1 MSVIE
6 SIWIAVQISIGY
18 NLILPFIFYLSWLV
32 SRKPAKA
39 SLLPSRQRDYAVIV
53 TAYGD
58 IGLLPAVIQSILQS
72 NYNNYLVY
80 IVADN
85 CDVTGLHFSDPRII
99 LLNPPQVLASNTRSH
114 LYAVER
120 FARAH
125 ELVTIVDSDN
135 LLHKEYFNELNLMFD
150 KGFHAV
156 QGLRAP
162 KNLEGTI
169 ACLDAARD
177 LYYHFYDGKVLF
189 EIGSSATLAGSGM
202 AFETSVYRD
211 FLLENNVSG
220 AGFDKVLQA
229 WLLMNKSRIAFSEQ
243 AVIYDEKTSKS
254 DQLVQQRSRWINTW
268 FKYFSL
274 GFRILASGFRDFNK
288 NRMVFGLVLLRP
300 PLFIFLLGSVVCIL
314 LNVLFGLYLSVILW
328 IIAFGLF
335 IASFAIA
342 LIHAKADVRIYR
354 SLVQIP
360 RFVLYQVI
368 SLLNV
373 RKANKISVA
382 TKHYV
387 ANSEKQ
393 D

>member
-1 MSVIE
+1 MRVIE
-6 SIWIAVQISIGY
+6 IVWVAVQIGIGY
-18 NLILPFIFYLSWLV
+18 NLVLPIVFYLNWLI
-32 SRKPAKA
+32 SKKPAKA
-39 SLLPSRQRDYAVIV
+39 VLLPVNERDYAVIV
-53 TAYGD
+53 TAYGEV
-58 IGLLPAVIQSILQS
+58 GLLPAVIQSILQS
-72 NYNNYLVY
+72 NYSNYLVY
-80 IVADN
+80 VVADN
-85 CDVTGLHFSDPRII
+85 CDVSGLLFSDPRII
-99 LLNPPQVLASNTRSH
+99 LLSPPQVLASNTRSH

-125 ELVTIVDSDN
+125 DLVTIVDSDN
-135 LLHKEYFNELNLMFD
+135 LLHAEYFNELNFKFD
-150 KGFHAV
+150 EGFQAV

-202 AFETSVYRD
+202 AFKTSIYRD
-211 FLLENNVSG
+211 FLLANNISG
-220 AGFDKVLQA
+220 AGFDKVLQS
-229 WLLMNKSRIAFSEQ
+229 WLLINKYRIAFSEH
-243 AVIYDEKTSKS
+243 AIIYDEKTSKS

-274 GFRILASGFRDFNK
+274 GFGIMASGIRDLNK
-288 NRMVFGLVLLRP
+288 NRTIFGLVLLRP
-300 PLFIFLLGSVVCIL
+300 PLFIFLLGSVFCVL
-314 LNVLFGLYLSVILW
+314 ANVALGLYSYLLPWLISF
-328 IIAFGLF
+328 ALF
-335 IASFAIA
+335 VASFAIA
-342 LIHAKADVRIYR
+342 LIHARADARIYR

-373 RKANKISVA
+373 RRANKISVA
-382 TKHYV
+382 TKHFV
-387 ANSEKQ
+387 ADSEKQ

>member
-6 SIWIAVQISIGY
+6 IVWIAVQIGIGY
-18 NLILPFIFYLSWLV
+18 NLILPFVFYLSWLV
-32 SRKPAKA
+32 FRKPVRSA
-39 SLLPSRQRDYAVIV
+39 LLPPRARDYAVIV

-58 IGLLPAVIQSILQS
+58 VGMLPSVIQSILQS
-72 NYNNYLVY
+72 NYSNYLVY

-85 CDVTGLHFSDPRII
+85 CDVSGLHFTDPRIL

-114 LYAVER
+114 LYALER
-120 FARAH
+120 FARPH
-125 ELVTIVDSDN
+125 EVVTIVDSDN
-135 LLHKEYFNELNLMFD
+135 LLHKEYFNELNLKFEE
-150 KGFHAV
+150 GFQAV

-202 AFETSVYRD
+202 AFQTSIYRD
-211 FLLENNVSG
+211 FLLANNISG
-220 AGFDKVLQA
+220 AGFDKVLQS
-229 WLLMNKSRIAFSEQ
+229 WLLMNKYRIAFSEQ
-243 AVIYDEKTSKS
+243 AIIYDEKTSKS

-274 GFRILASGFRDFNK
+274 GFNILGSGIRDL
-288 NRMVFGLVLLRP
+288 NRNPTIFGLVLLRP
-300 PLFIFLLGSVVCIL
+300 PLFIFLLGSMLCMLVNAL
-314 LNVLFGLYLSVILW
+314 LGQYVYL
-328 IIAFGLF
+328 IIWLISFALF

-342 LIHAKADVRIYR
+342 LVHARADARIYR

-368 SLLNV
+368 SLMNV

-382 TKHYV
+382 TKHFV

>member
-6 SIWIAVQISIGY
+6 IVWIAVQVCIGY
-18 NLILPFIFYLSWLV
+18 NLILPFIFYISWLL
-32 SRKPAKA
+32 SKKPAKA
-39 SLLPSRQRDYAVIV
+39 TLLPPRERDYAVIV
-53 TAYGD
+53 TAYGE
-58 IGLLPAVIQSILQS
+58 IGLLPAVIQSILQC
-72 NYNNYLVY
+72 NYRNYLVY

-85 CDVTGLHFSDPRII
+85 CDVTGLQFSDPRII

-125 ELVTIVDSDN
+125 EVVTIVDSDN
-135 LLHKEYFNELNLMFD
+135 LLHKEYFNELNLKFD
-150 KGFHAV
+150 EGYQAV

-202 AFETSVYRD
+202 AFEASVYRD
-211 FLLENNVSG
+211 FLLANNISG

-229 WLLMNKSRIAFSEQ
+229 WLLTHKYRIAFSEE

-274 GFRILASGFRDFNK
+274 GFSILASGIQDLSK
-288 NRMVFGLVLLRP
+288 NRTIFGLVLLRP
-300 PLFIFLLGSVVCIL
+300 PLFIFLLGSVICIL
-314 LNVLFGLYLSVILW
+314 LNVLLGLYSEVIVW
-328 IIAFGLF
+328 IIAFALF

-342 LIHAKADVRIYR
+342 LIHAQADARIYR

-382 TKHYV
+382 TKHFV

>member
-6 SIWIAVQISIGY
+6 IVWIAVQIGIGY
-18 NLILPFIFYLSWLV
+18 NLILPFIFYLSWLF
-32 SRKPAKA
+32 SKTPAKSA
-39 SLLPSRQRDYAVIV
+39 LSSRLRDYAVIV

-58 IGLLPAVIQSILQS
+58 VGLLPSVVQSILQT

-85 CDVTGLHFSDPRII
+85 CDVSGLHFADPRVI
-99 LLNPPQVLASNTRSH
+99 LFNPPQVLASNTRSH

-125 ELVTIVDSDN
+125 ELITIVDSDN
-135 LLHKEYFNELNLMFD
+135 LLHKEYFNELNLKFD
-150 KGFHAV
+150 EGYQAV

-202 AFETSVYRD
+202 AFETAIYRD
-211 FLLENNVSG
+211 FLLANNISG
-220 AGFDKVLQA
+220 AGFDKVLQS
-229 WLLMNKSRIAFSEQ
+229 WLLMNNYRIAFSEE

-274 GFRILASGFRDFNK
+274 GFSILGSGVKSLNRNK
-288 NRMVFGLVLLRP
+288 AIFGLVLLRP
-300 PLFIFLLGSVVCIL
+300 PLFIFLLGAVLCMLVNAL
-314 LNVLFGLYLSVILW
+314 LGLYVHLIIWL
-328 IIAFGLF
+328 IAFVLF

-342 LIHAKADVRIYR
+342 LIHARADARIYR

-382 TKHYV
+382 TKHFV